1 MIQKP
6 QHQQQSRSFWSY
18 LWPSANSSSK
28 SSNSSVSSV
37 ADGRRHDGVDDNGA
51 AVNITQ
57 QTEWTDT
64 FDYSGC
70 ELTIQSSNNFP
81 LSKDKESSSKMSLR

>member
-6 QHQQQSRSFWSY
+6 QYQQQSRSFWSY
-18 LWPSANSSSK
+18 VWPSASSSSK

-37 ADGRRHDGVDDNGA
+37 ADGRHDGVDD
-51 AVNITQ
+51 NITQ